1 MVPAPARGNAGRH
14 RAMTRQ
20 QTNETTLRRL
30 ELIALEGIPL
40 VQPGDDLAA
49 LILAA
54 IERAKLALA
63 DRDVIVVAQKIVSK
77 SEGRRVKLSSVEP
90 SARAREL
97 APQLAKDARLVEIV
111 LRESREVLRVRSGV
125 IVVEDIR
132 GLVLANAGVD
142 ASNVNEDGGEDS
154 VLLLPADPDASAA
167 RLRADLSARTSR
179 DIGIVINDSIGR
191 AWRNG
196 TIGTAIGVS
205 GLPGLLDLRG
215 APDLFGRVLRTTD
228 LGLADEIAAAASLL
242 MGQAGEGCPAVLVR
256 GVPYARREGNAAE
269 LLRPKAMD
277 FFR

>member
-1 MVPAPARGNAGRH
+1 MTDTAP
-14 RAMTRQ
+14 
-20 QTNETTLRRL
+20 RRL
-30 ELIALEGIPL
+30 ELISLDGIPL
-40 VQPGDDLAA
+40 VQAGDDLAT

-54 IERAKLALA
+54 IARAELALA

-77 SEGRRVKLSSVEP
+77 AEGRGVKLSSVEP
-90 SARAREL
+90 SARAQEL
-97 APQLAKDARLVEIV
+97 APQLAKDPRLVEIV

-154 VLLLPADPDASAA
+154 VLLLPTDPDASAA
-167 RLRADLSARTSR
+167 RLRDDIRARTGR

-196 TIGTAIGVS
+196 TIGTAIGVC

-215 APDLFGRVLRTTD
+215 TPDLFGRVLRTTD
-228 LGLADEIAAAASLL
+228 LGLADEVAAAASLL